1 MRARHNIEKAK
12 RASAIARVLSCSIRG
27 YKPHREALSWF
38 LTKATVSDDFVT
50 PAAWPLHV
58 HPDSVA
64 FQLRKI
70 GMRDA
75 EKINETLGEIAA
87 GVLCRRRVDHDRHN

>member
-1 MRARHNIEKAK
+1 VEALPR
-12 RASAIARVLSCSIRG
+12 SIRG
-27 YKPHREALSWF
+27 CNLDREALSWI

-50 PAAWPLHV
+50 PAARPLHV

-70 GMRDA
+70 GTHNA
-75 EKINETLGEIAA
+75 EKINETLGRSPPECCDAE
-87 GVLCRRRVDHDRHN
+87 GYWSR